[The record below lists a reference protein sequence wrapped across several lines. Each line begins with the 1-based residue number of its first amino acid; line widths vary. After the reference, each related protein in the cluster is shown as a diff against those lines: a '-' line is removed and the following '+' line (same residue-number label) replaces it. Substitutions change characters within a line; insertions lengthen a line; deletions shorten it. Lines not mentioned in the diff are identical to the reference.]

1 MKDLFI
7 LNQDAMIAWMFVM
20 ECHKEYGS
28 LDKGGVSDLAINLMR
43 HYPTE
48 FTAIQMVNTVMR
60 VTDENH
66 VEKEANHGI

>member
-7 LNQDAMIAWMFVM
+7 LNQDAIIAWVFVM

-28 LDKGGVSDLAINLMR
+28 LDKGGVSDLAINLMM

-48 FTAIQMVNTVMR
+48 FTAIQMIRGAMIATRGNQ
-60 VTDENH
+60 
-66 VEKEANHGI
+66 

>member
-7 LNQDAMIAWMFVM
+7 LNQDAIIAWMFVM

-28 LDKGGVSDLAINLMR
+28 LDKGGVSDLAINLMM

-48 FTAIQMVNTVMR
+48 FTAIQMVRGAMLKTSGG
-60 VTDENH
+60 D
-66 VEKEANHGI
+66 HGIQK

>member
-7 LNQDAMIAWMFVM
+7 LNQDAIIAWMFVM

-28 LDKGGVSDLAINLMR
+28 LDKGGVSDLAINLMM

-48 FTAIQMVNTVMR
+48 FTAIQMIRGAMLKTSGG
-60 VTDENH
+60 D
-66 VEKEANHGI
+66 HGIQE